1 MRIVFCNTIG
11 SWGGGE
17 KWHYETACELADQ
30 GHSVYFLLHPHGSI
44 KQKLVDKSVQ
54 ILECRI
60 GNLSFLN
67 PAKFFKLFLKLK
79 SIHADAILINRP
91 AELKIVAFVAKSV
104 GIKHIVYRR
113 GSDVV
118 VKKSKLNTLL
128 LEKIV
133 DQIIANS
140 TSTKR
145 SLLKSGLAIEKKIRV
160 IHNGIKQSM
169 PDALFSRKQ
178 SDIKIIGAAGRLVN
192 QKGFD
197 MLLLVAAQLKERGLR
212 FRIEIAGE
220 GPERSSLELKI
231 DELGLSSHVNLKG
244 FVNDMPS
251 FFEACDVF
259 VLPSRYEGF
268 GYVMV
273 EAMLAQKPVIA
284 FKTSSATDIVSDNV
298 TGFLVD
304 AFDLSQFADKI
315 ETLITKGD
323 LAISMGQKG
332 YQRALERFP
341 LKKAT
346 EELIACLSE

>member
-17 KWHYETACELADQ
+17 KWHYDTACELADQ

-44 KQKLVDKSVQ
+44 KQKLVDKSIQ

-67 PAKFFKLFLKLK
+67 PAKFFKLFVKLK

-91 AELKIVAFVAKSV
+91 AELKIVAFVAKCV
-104 GIKHIVYRR
+104 GIKHIIYRR
-113 GSDVV
+113 GSDVA
-118 VKKSKLNTLL
+118 VKKSKLNSIL
-128 LEKIV
+128 LENIV
-133 DQIIANS
+133 TQIIANS
-140 TSTKR
+140 TATKR
-145 SLLKSGLAIEKKIRV
+145 SLLKSGLAIESKIK
-160 IHNGIKQSM
+160 IIYNGIRQSM
-169 PDALFSRKQ
+169 PEVFSRKT
-178 SDIKIIGAAGRLVN
+178 SDIKVVGAAGRLVN

-197 MLLLVAAQLKERGLR
+197 LLLLVAAQLKERGHR

-220 GPERSSLELKI
+220 GPDRPALEQQIQALEL
-231 DELGLSSHVNLKG
+231 SSYVILKG
-244 FVNDMPS
+244 FVSDMPS
-251 FFEACDVF
+251 FFQACDVF

-284 FKTSSATDIVSDNV
+284 FKTSSATDIVSDNE

-315 ETLITKGD
+315 AMLITNGE
-323 LAISMGQKG
+323 LASAMGQKG